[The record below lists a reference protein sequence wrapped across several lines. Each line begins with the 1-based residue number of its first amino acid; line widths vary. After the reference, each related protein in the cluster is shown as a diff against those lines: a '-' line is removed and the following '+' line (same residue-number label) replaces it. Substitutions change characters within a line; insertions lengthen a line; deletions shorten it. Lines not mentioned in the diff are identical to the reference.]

1 MKAKSLYI
9 QKLAYDEN
17 TGNEIIGLFPSEAN
31 PAIVSSYTYDAKR
44 MGGAPTLTATIYSS
58 EPLQWKKEEFVE
70 YNGDRFFASYTP
82 NSTKDNTSRMW
93 KSEITFTSRR
103 ELLDNTLFFDVVVDD
118 VDTQNKDRYRSNQT
132 KFTFGGTIHEFV
144 ARVNSSMAYCGLYR
158 PTDEY
163 KGYYV
168 VVDEGYGTD
177 EVKEVSFEDQYLTDV
192 LQLIN
197 TTFEL
202 DYYWDGNVCHVGKVQ
217 HDLTDT
223 PIKYGSS
230 DALISV
236 SKENANYKIVD
247 MITGYG
253 SSDNLPYYY
262 PNDDEFGEAVF
273 NTENISKDK
282 VSVDLSKFLKGS
294 KYNDVLVLYKS
305 KYGQKYSASIDS
317 SLFGLTRN
325 TEPENLTLAD
335 NQTNPTVTCSFGFSF
350 YVKLIKG
357 QILDFTKLSF
367 KFGMLDSLTHKDN
380 ITEITAAYKDIYL
393 SNGNDI
399 ITITKKTVFGDNCK
413 YPCENDGEYKLT
425 IWAEFSYRCR
435 VFRNGNGVTDYYGA
449 NSWNAS
455 FSGNIG
461 LLYEPTSEYEW
472 KNEDKY
478 IPYGESGINIRE
490 ISGANCIEYD
500 YQFFKD
506 DNRYGFNKVYSG
518 TDDNATKVVVTDRVW
533 IAPSSVLMPSIYR
546 NSKGAERFYYA
557 FNNTHKLPSGI
568 GYYEF
573 VNLYKKGNPHQG
585 TVTFDDIKP
594 TINGIVNAEGQ
605 LFGEIADVAFDKE
618 DSDVKDSDGNYIH
631 SYFYIK
637 LHKFNGDFGF
647 DLFAHALASESAKI
661 NLIKSNGCPACSF
674 VIYNKPSADN
684 SKCYNRVSVDE
695 NGNLKQVRTDKN
707 DYIFANASDAYEDNL
722 NQDSTQKELWIAV
735 QKDTSTLG
743 IVMPNASAGFKPQKG
758 DLFVITGI
766 KPPKVLVTAA
776 EKRLDDALVKHMSE
790 NNTDQFNYSVKFSRI
805 FLQENPDFAS
815 KLNENAKLSIQIQGD
830 YDNDGNLISHKVF
843 VSNYSVK
850 VDNDEL
856 AEVEIELVNLLE
868 VTKSDTKQI
877 IDAVKGEAV
886 KSLSS
891 IVCSSNANSFNA
903 SIADKMYLSKL
914 NDDTA
919 KGTITWEKIQNLL
932 SGLLVGNFNSE
943 NGGSWTPDT
952 EGRSHLITDYLE
964 VRMKAIFEELVI
976 KKTSTISGKEIISPA
991 GGVVAHKVEEVTVT
1005 YNNVSQKAYRC
1016 YFLAEQEGDAV
1027 DNDFAI
1033 GDQVR
1038 SESFNV
1044 RKGTYHKVGNH
1055 FYWRLVIGRDEDP
1068 VGLEGKKYHYID
1080 LSDTDCATAS
1090 DVPAKGDVL
1099 SQCGNRTD
1107 VERQNCLIFSAVDTY
1122 SPSISL
1128 YHGINSYSFAN
1139 REYVQYGVNKQTN
1152 KAFFNVYGDM
1162 YVGDRPTK
1170 ENGYEGSSY
1179 IKYDSATKQVSV
1191 KGKISAKSTVD
1202 GKELSQYIKENSAK
1216 GLTEEQVNNLI
1227 KNSQVITDLQNQ
1239 VDGAIETW
1247 FYEGVPTLNNAPAS
1261 SWTTDKDKDTHLGDL
1276 YYDNKTGKAYRFA
1289 KDGNT
1294 YKWTII
1300 TDTDIAKALS
1310 DASKAQETADGKMKV
1325 FSTQP
1330 IPPYQLGDIWVNAT
1344 YPTDGR
1350 IYKNEILRCQTAKAK
1365 DSSFAIADWTK
1376 ASKYTDD
1383 SALNTFKEEYKNDM
1397 ASYKEQ
1403 LDEKVE
1409 TWFYNYAPTTQNK
1422 PASDWTTD
1430 TLKSQ
1435 HAGDLFYN
1443 TSNGYTYRWTGTAW
1457 ARIKDNDINTA
1468 MTAASKAQDTADGKR
1483 TVFTSQPTVPY
1494 DEGDLWASGG
1504 DDGKTLMVCVKSR
1517 ATGSFTSSEWV
1528 KANDSDLNAFAKTI
1542 EESLTGIRD
1551 QLDKKAETW
1560 YQATD
1565 PSTSWTTDD
1574 AKKEHKGDLWYNT
1587 SNNQTFFWNGTK
1599 WDKQDVPTEVFDKI
1613 DGKSSIYVSKP
1624 ASYEERDLWI
1634 LEAAYTLG
1642 GVAYS
1647 KGELVVATKSNA
1659 SFSAADWT
1667 KKVKYTDDTVANTA
1681 KKAAEEA
1688 KKAADTAQ
1696 TNVTNLGKTVTSNKK
1711 AFDSYVTDGYLE
1723 PSEIAAMAQDSKRLE
1738 DAFAAAEKSY
1748 NEVKGAEVLKSTKE
1762 LTDLNTAFTTLSTAK
1777 KELITYLSDISTR
1790 YNAADTE
1797 GKANIVSAVGTKFT
1811 NFQPAYS
1818 AFYDKLGLANA
1829 YITSKIYG
1837 DLKQNITDLAGY
1849 KYIKDALGQTTDIDG
1864 GLVMTTLLALRDAD
1878 GNVQSGI
1885 NGAIDTNR
1893 GKKSIA
1899 TWWGGQMVDKDYNSG
1914 SLTPATSLVRF
1925 DGSGYLA
1932 NGAIWWDVDGKV
1944 HADPTSFIISEKNL
1958 GAYLAF
1964 FEPTWKSG
1972 SNGTNIKD
1980 LVALTPQAPF
1990 TTLSVSNDLLVE
2002 GKLKLGSITLSVVNG
2017 ALKIDGNVY
2026 STGGM
2031 SAYGDGTNNGGGG
2044 GLVAS
2049 VKSYTDIIKGT
2060 YTDNDLASIPNAYA
2074 IKALSNRIDNISS
2087 ELGGLSLDWANIT
2100 GKPST
2105 FTPSAHTHKWVD
2117 ITDRITKV
2125 SQLTNDSGYT
2135 TNKGTVTSVKLTL
2148 PTGLSLGTTKEIT
2161 TSGTFAISLTSGY
2174 SIPTTSKQGQWDS
2187 AYNWYKLMTTDE
2199 ETADGVINK
2208 WNEVVDFLAGIA
2220 QTDSLDSILSGINK
2234 SITDETNRAKKAEG
2248 ANATNIAT
2256 NKANITTL
2264 QGYFTNGSAKSAIKL
2279 TNARKL
2285 WGNSFDGTAD
2295 ISGSIVVPSGKYITI
2310 GNIKLEYDATNKA
2323 LKITNTSTNEVANL
2337 YTSGG
2342 VSAYGVGTTSSGS
2355 TGGGG
2360 LNGTV
2365 KSYNDAKSL
2374 TSESLSEVAS
2384 AYSVAALYSSINDAI
2399 GRINTLEGGSATSI
2413 EVTGSGNAVTGVS
2426 KSGTKLTFTKG
2437 ATFLTSHQDISGKS
2451 DKTHTH
2457 SVKINGVTKTIA
2469 ATGGT
2474 AVDLG
2479 TYLTS
2484 HQSLAAYLKSAD
2496 AEKTYSKLGHT
2507 HAFSE
2512 ITGKP
2517 TTLAGYG
2524 VTDGVNTVTL
2534 SGSGNAVTS
2543 ASIDGHTLTL
2553 TKGSTFSLSG
2563 HTHTFASLTSKP
2575 TTIAGY
2581 GITDAYTKAQV
2592 NSTIAKYL
2600 PLAGGTITGVLTV
2613 NGIATFKSKIAIGDI
2628 YIINDGSGNLYVQKT
2643 DGKTAANFYATGG
2656 ITAFGASSVSGGTGS
2671 GLNGSV
2677 LGFEKATAMTS
2688 ADNGDSSKTEVSFLA
2703 TAWSIKQLND
2713 KINAFGTGVFSDY
2726 LTIAAAKATYQP
2738 KGSYLTSHQTIYG
2751 LTIQKNGT
2759 SLGTYTPNSAAKTI
2773 NVTVPT
2779 KLSELSNDS
2788 GYTKNTGTVTSVAIS
2803 VPTGL
2808 SVSGSPITTNGTIAI
2823 ALASGYSIPTTAKQ
2837 TAWDGAVSA
2846 KHTHSNKSVLDGISS
2861 TKVSHWNSAYDWYA
2875 LMTTDEETA
2884 DGIINK
2890 WNEVVSFLANI
2901 AQTDTLSGIVDGIN
2915 KSISDEVARAKKAEG
2930 VNASGISANK
2940 GSIATLQGYFTNGS
2954 AKKALQLTNARKLW
2968 GNSFN
2973 GTADINGSIIVPS
2986 GKYISIGNIKLEYD
3000 ATNKA
3005 LKITN
3010 TSTNE
3015 VANLYTSGGVSAYG
3029 VGTTSSGSTGGGGLN
3044 GTVKSYNDAKSLTS
3058 ESLSEVASAYSVAAL
3073 YSSINDAIG
3082 RINTLEGG
3090 SATSIEVTGSGNAVT
3105 GVSKSG
3111 TKLTFTKGATFLT
3124 SHQDISGKSDKTH
3137 THSVKINGVTKTIA
3151 ATGGTAVDL
3160 GTYLTS
3166 HQSLAA
3172 YLKSADAEKTYS
3184 KLGHTHAFSEITG
3197 KPTTLAGYGVTDGVN
3212 TVTLSGSGNAV
3223 TSASIDGHTLTLT
3236 KGSTFSLSG
3245 HTHTFASLTSK
3256 PTTIAGYGITDAYTK
3271 AQVNSTIAKYLPL
3284 AGGTITGVL
3293 TVNGIATFKSK
3304 IAIGDIYI
3312 INDGSGNLY
3321 VQKTDGKT
3329 AANFYATGGIT
3340 AFGASSVSGGTGSGL
3355 NGSVLGFE
3363 KATAMTSADNGDS
3376 SKTEVSF
3383 LATAWSIKQLNDK
3396 INAFGTGV
3404 FSDYLTI
3411 AAAKATYQPKGSYLT
3426 SHQTIYGLTIQ
3437 KNGTSLGTYTPN
3449 SAAKTINVTV
3459 PTKLSELSND
3469 SGYTKNT
3476 GTVTSVAISVPT
3488 GLSVSGSPITTN
3500 GTIAIALASG
3510 YSIPT
3515 TAKQTAWDGAVSA
3528 KHTHSNKSVL
3538 DGISSTKVSHWNSA
3552 YDWYALMT
3560 TDEETADGIIN
3571 KWNEVVSFLANIAQT
3586 DTLSGIVD
3594 GINKSI
3600 SDEVARAK
3608 KAEGVNASGISANKG
3623 SIATLQGYFTNG
3635 SAKKAL
3641 QLTNARKLWGNSFN
3655 GTADINGSIIVPSGK
3670 YISIGNIKLEYDAA
3684 NKALKITNTTTEEV
3698 ANLYTSGGVSAY
3710 GAGTSSS
3717 SGGGGLNGSVKAYN
3731 DALKL
3736 TSESLSE
3743 IASAYSI
3750 KALDSRISSLEG
3762 GSATSIE
3769 TTGSGNAVTSVS
3781 KSGTKITFTKG
3792 STFSLNGH
3800 THTFASLTSKPTSL
3814 SGYGITDGVNAVS
3827 VTGSGN
3833 AVTAASVSGHTLTLT
3848 KGSTFSLSNHTHY
3861 VGTTQVQ
3868 GSSAEQALTGITKI
3882 DNILKLSKATVTV
3895 NTSYKAEQNRLVIYG
3910 NTYGND
3916 ANYIKS
3922 ARKLSYGDGGPQLVF
3937 STNENPDASG
3947 VQSAALVYT
3956 DHDTIGAGVSLSFVT
3971 NQGDAYFIAPHIKAL
3986 TAFQGNLAW
3995 SYITNKPTTLSGFGI
4010 TDGLRSVTHP
4020 SGSNVF
4026 VTGISTS
4033 GTAITYT
4040 KSYTKK
4046 SLSAVGTS
4054 GWTNASIDGN
4064 IIPDMSFIAYWNG
4077 AYSGTSSN
4085 LAYCNK
4091 GAFGSFAI
4099 KNSLAFS
4106 ELTSKPT
4113 TISGYGI
4120 TDAYTKSQVDA
4131 IAAKYLP
4138 LTGGTLTGQLKIV
4151 ASALN
4156 GAYNGLLIGDDCY
4169 IGDCNFANTIG
4180 LMGSTNSNAG
4190 MVKFGKG
4197 GMQFGYNGSNHI
4209 ASTTAQWTN
4218 LNADLLD
4225 GWHKD
4230 NIVWS
4235 GAVNSNTANLS
4246 HYWAKLFD
4254 ITVTDNLHDDR
4265 SFTFLFSNGYND
4277 TYSVVVL
4284 RIRQNGANGSGAY
4297 NFNIALRE
4305 LVGNMS
4311 SRLRVYYNNA
4321 TGNVQLWG
4329 NCQDRYG
4336 CLSYTII
4343 KKTGRTS
4350 ADFKSQGTL
4359 VTNTSFSAA
4368 QSLPA
4373 TTGDSPYILLDGA
4386 TRIGIVKQADQLV
4399 TARTIWGQSFNGTA
4413 NVSGNMTGVGN
4424 INTSAAPAGTI
4435 YTNNWFRSKG
4445 NSGWY
4450 SEDHG
4455 GGWYMTDNT
4464 WIRSYGS
4471 KDVYLSNK
4479 LSVNGN
4485 VGIGTTAPSH
4495 KLHVLGEIY
4504 TTTKVNINGIV
4515 LEKDSDGNLKVNGNL
4530 YATGGISAY
4539 GTSSAGSG
4547 GGLSGSVLAWDSAIK
4562 MPNATNGSSDT
4573 TKTESSFLAS
4583 AWSIKQLY
4591 NKVTSLEGGS
4601 AMNVSVS
4608 GSGNAVTS
4616 ISKSGTTI
4624 SVVKGSTFLTAHQSL
4639 AGYMKTATADA
4650 KYMYH
4655 SRNNIVSDLNSFATN
4670 GAAHIY
4676 EMNNVTNRPNS
4687 NSWVQVMN
4695 WGTGDSAY
4703 GFLLANDYSTNGH
4716 MYFRQKIAGSWK
4728 DWKTIIDSSNIG
4740 SQSVNYAASAGSVAW
4755 TNVSGRPSTMKNPS
4769 ALSWS
4774 GYSSGSYDGS
4784 AAKSI
4789 SIPNNTNQLTN
4800 GAGFITAS
4808 ASITGNAASA
4818 TKLQTTRTLWGQSFN
4833 GTANISGSMT
4843 GVGDMTLDAGAR
4855 IKHGSGNLYIGNSDN
4870 SNWIG
4875 VQDICSQSS
4884 IGDGNW
4890 SLRTSGAAHFKDTTI
4905 NGTATI
4911 KNLLSLVDGSH
4922 KGLKMGSTYISS
4934 LDGEVILQGNTALR
4948 FGNDAWDYNQWAGLK
4963 YDHSIKTVYLGI
4975 ADGSIFKANSA
4986 QSGGVINLKQGIS
4999 SVYTPALYAGGDIY
5013 HTGVYRML
5021 WKNSKASK
5029 YLNVMNISQDDNGIL
5044 TIGYGNF
5051 SNNKNVVLEG
5061 YNLNFRVGNDSGTK
5075 SMWFNYNNGNPVL
5088 SLDGNFYATGGV
5100 TAYKSSDERLK
5111 HDIHGVDSL
5120 AIIKAMGGTVAF
5132 RYNADNKDSI
5142 GWIAQRVLHNTFM
5155 QDLVEKDDK
5164 GFLKINYWSP
5174 KLIAVAF
5181 GAIEQVD
5188 DEVSRLKRRVRDLEN
5203 EVEQL
5208 KSDRL

>member
-1 MKAKSLYI
+1 MK
-9 QKLAYDEN
+9 
-17 TGNEIIGLFPSEAN
+17 
-31 PAIVSSYTYDAKR
+31 TY
-44 MGGAPTLTATIYSS
+44 
-58 EPLQWKKEEFVE
+58 
-70 YNGDRFFASYTP
+70 
-82 NSTKDNTSRMW
+82 KD
-93 KSEITFTSRR
+93 I
-103 ELLDNTLFFDVVVDD
+103 D
-118 VDTQNKDRYRSNQT
+118 
-132 KFTFGGTIHEFV
+132 
-144 ARVNSSMAYCGLYR
+144 
-158 PTDEY
+158 
-163 KGYYV
+163 
-168 VVDEGYGTD
+168 
-177 EVKEVSFEDQYLTDV
+177 
-192 LQLIN
+192 
-197 TTFEL
+197 
-202 DYYWDGNVCHVGKVQ
+202 
-217 HDLTDT
+217 
-223 PIKYGSS
+223 IKYYDNNGNIHVRCSVPVTQ
-230 DALISV
+230 DALVHYELMQSH
-236 SKENANYKIVD
+236 Y
-247 MITGYG
+247 
-253 SSDNLPYYY
+253 
-262 PNDDEFGEAVF
+262 
-273 NTENISKDK
+273 
-282 VSVDLSKFLKGS
+282 
-294 KYNDVLVLYKS
+294 
-305 KYGQKYSASIDS
+305 
-317 SLFGLTRN
+317 
-325 TEPENLTLAD
+325 
-335 NQTNPTVTCSFGFSF
+335 C
-350 YVKLIKG
+350 
-357 QILDFTKLSF
+357 KLSF
-367 KFGMLDSLTHKDN
+367 KLTKPTYFLLGDFIDTPYGRFELIDLIKAKDNDTIGYSYEIQFDAYYRKLKNKILKYRPNTGSQEATFSLTSKISTHVEVIMKSLAYYAKLDKSYLYDPKFEGEGTDYTYVIDASVDANAAKLITYSNTSMLDAIANIAQTFECEWWFEGNILHFGTCENTNAIVDFRLNDN
-380 ITEITAAYKDIYL
+380 IVSMSSSQSQSTYA
-393 SNGNDI
+393 N
-399 ITITKKTVFGDNCK
+399 
-413 YPCENDGEYKLT
+413 
-425 IWAEFSYRCR
+425 R
-435 VFRNGNGVTDYYGA
+435 V
-449 NSWNAS
+449 
-455 FSGNIG
+455 
-461 LLYEPTSEYEW
+461 
-472 KNEDKY
+472 
-478 IPYGESGINIRE
+478 
-490 ISGANCIEYD
+490 
-500 YQFFKD
+500 
-506 DNRYGFNKVYSG
+506 
-518 TDDNATKVVVTDRVW
+518 
-533 IAPSSVLMPSIYR
+533 
-546 NSKGAERFYYA
+546 YA
-557 FNNTHKLPSGI
+557 FGAARNLPSGYKNDADADLTKDGVVEKRLMLPTSAECSDKNKQLLAENGFELEN
-568 GYYEF
+568 GYIQVGGLHEDQYVE
-573 VNLYKKGNPHQG
+573 G
-585 TVTFDDIKP
+585 VTTNDDIYP
-594 TINGIVNAEGQ
+594 R
-605 LFGEIADVAFDKE
+605 
-618 DSDVKDSDGNYIH
+618 
-631 SYFYIK
+631 
-637 LHKFNGDFGF
+637 
-647 DLFAHALASESAKI
+647 
-661 NLIKSNGCPACSF
+661 NLIKT
-674 VIYNKPSADN
+674 
-684 SKCYNRVSVDE
+684 SKVTSYEKDVEDE
-695 NGNLKQVRTDKN
+695 STPEEG
-707 DYIFANASDAYEDNL
+707 DYIKRTFYRVNSLAIVNDDGEKTGDMAFRKAYILSGKNL
-722 NQDSTQKELWIAV
+722 H
-735 QKDTSTLG
+735 
-743 IVMPNASAGFKPQKG
+743 IVFQSGSLNGMDFECE
-758 DLFVITGI
+758 F
-766 KPPKVLVTAA
+766 
-776 EKRLDDALVKHMSE
+776 
-790 NNTDQFNYSVKFSRI
+790 
-805 FLQENPDFAS
+805 NPDGVS
-815 KLNENAKLSIQIQGD
+815 EILR
-830 YDNDGNLISHKVF
+830 DNDGNPILKDGKEQINPKSQVF
-843 VSNYSVK
+843 EIVANEDYGRFLPDTALHPKDGDTFVLYNWDSTKLGDTLVSAASNELLTDAIKNLKKSMIDPTTYTCTAEANYSFSQGRGNFHGVGDRVNLYNK
-850 VDNDEL
+850 GYDDSYRSSRIIGYEL
-856 AEVEIELVNLLE
+856 NLDIPYDGAKYYVGEKPSYSRLNAMESKIEELVYNGQSYLNGNGGGG
-868 VTKSDTKQI
+868 KSIYI
-877 IDAVKGEAV
+877 IKSYDKTAPTDYNVYSAKAVDEQR
-886 KSLSS
+886 L
-891 IVCSSNANSFNA
+891 N
-903 SIADKMYLSKL
+903 KL
-914 NDDTA
+914 KDDTA
-919 KGTITWEKIQNLL
+919 KGTITWEKVQKLL
-932 SGLLVGNFNSE
+932 SGLLVGNFNNE

-976 KKTSTISGKEIISPA
+976 KKTSTIGGKEIISPA

-1055 FYWRLVIGRDEDP
+1055 FYWRLVIGRNEDP
-1068 VGLEGKKYHYID
+1068 VELEGKKYHYID
-1080 LSDTDCATAS
+1080 LSDIDCATAS

-1139 REYVQYGVNKQTN
+1139 KEYVEYGVNKQNN

-1179 IKYDSATKQVSV
+1179 IRYDSSTKQVSV
-1191 KGKISAKSTVD
+1191 KGKISSKSTVD

-1227 KNSQVITDLQNQ
+1227 KNSQVIADLQNQ

-1247 FYEGVPTLNNAPAS
+1247 FYDGVPTLENAPAN
-1261 SWTTDKDKDTHLGDL
+1261 SWKTDKNKETHLGDL

-1300 TDTDIAKALS
+1300 ADTDIAKALS

-1325 FSTQP
+1325 FSAQP

-1365 DSSFAIADWTK
+1365 GSSFAIADWTK

-1383 SALNTFKEEYKNDM
+1383 
-1397 ASYKEQ
+1397 
-1403 LDEKVE
+1403 
-1409 TWFYNYAPTTQNK
+1409 
-1422 PASDWTTD
+1422 
-1430 TLKSQ
+1430 
-1435 HAGDLFYN
+1435 
-1443 TSNGYTYRWTGTAW
+1443 
-1457 ARIKDNDINTA
+1457 
-1468 MTAASKAQDTADGKR
+1468 
-1483 TVFTSQPTVPY
+1483 
-1494 DEGDLWASGG
+1494 
-1504 DDGKTLMVCVKSR
+1504 
-1517 ATGSFTSSEWV
+1517 
-1528 KANDSDLNAFAKTI
+1528 
-1542 EESLTGIRD
+1542 
-1551 QLDKKAETW
+1551 
-1560 YQATD
+1560 
-1565 PSTSWTTDD
+1565 
-1574 AKKEHKGDLWYNT
+1574 
-1587 SNNQTFFWNGTK
+1587 
-1599 WDKQDVPTEVFDKI
+1599 
-1613 DGKSSIYVSKP
+1613 
-1624 ASYEERDLWI
+1624 
-1634 LEAAYTLG
+1634 
-1642 GVAYS
+1642 
-1647 KGELVVATKSNA
+1647 
-1659 SFSAADWT
+1659 
-1667 KKVKYTDDTVANTA
+1667 TVANA
-1681 KKAAEEA
+1681 AKAAAE
-1688 KKAADTAQ
+1688 KAQKTAQ

-1738 DAFAAAEKSY
+1738 DDFAAAEKSY

-1762 LTDLNTAFTTLSTAK
+1762 LTDLNTAFATLTTAK
-1777 KELITYLSDISTR
+1777 TELVTYLSDISSR
-1790 YNAADTE
+1790 YNAADIN
-1797 GKANIVSAVGTKFT
+1797 GKATIVSAVGTKFT
-1811 NFQPAYS
+1811 NFQSAYS
-1818 AFYDKLGLANA
+1818 AFYNKLGLANA

-2017 ALKIDGNVY
+2017 ALKIDGDVY

-2100 GKPST
+2100 GKPSA

-2264 QGYFTNGSAKSAIKL
+2264 QGYFTNGSAKSAMKL

-2310 GNIKLEYDATNKA
+2310 GNIKLEYDVTNKA

-2342 VSAYGVGTTSSGS
+2342 ISAYGVGTASSS
-2355 TGGGG
+2355 GGG

-2413 EVTGSGNAVTGVS
+2413 EVTGNGNAVTSVS
-2426 KSGTKLTFTKG
+2426 KVGTKLTFTKG

-2553 TKGSTFSLSG
+2553 TKGTTFSVNG

-2592 NSTIAKYL
+2592 NSTVAKYL
-2600 PLAGGTITGVLTV
+2600 PLAGGTITGALTV
-2613 NGIATFKSKIAIGDI
+2613 NGIATFKSKVAIGDI

-2656 ITAFGASSVSGGTGS
+2656 ITAFGASSVSGGTGG

-2986 GKYISIGNIKLEYD
+2986 GKYISIGNIKMEYD

-3010 TSTNE
+3010 TTTNE

-3029 VGTTSSGSTGGGGLN
+3029 VGTSQSS
-3044 GTVKSYNDAKSLTS
+3044 
-3058 ESLSEVASAYSVAAL
+3058 
-3073 YSSINDAIG
+3073 
-3082 RINTLEGG
+3082 
-3090 SATSIEVTGSGNAVT
+3090 
-3105 GVSKSG
+3105 
-3111 TKLTFTKGATFLT
+3111 
-3124 SHQDISGKSDKTH
+3124 
-3137 THSVKINGVTKTIA
+3137 
-3151 ATGGTAVDL
+3151 
-3160 GTYLTS
+3160 
-3166 HQSLAA
+3166 
-3172 YLKSADAEKTYS
+3172 
-3184 KLGHTHAFSEITG
+3184 
-3197 KPTTLAGYGVTDGVN
+3197 
-3212 TVTLSGSGNAV
+3212 
-3223 TSASIDGHTLTLT
+3223 
-3236 KGSTFSLSG
+3236 
-3245 HTHTFASLTSK
+3245 
-3256 PTTIAGYGITDAYTK
+3256 
-3271 AQVNSTIAKYLPL
+3271 
-3284 AGGTITGVL
+3284 
-3293 TVNGIATFKSK
+3293 
-3304 IAIGDIYI
+3304 
-3312 INDGSGNLY
+3312 
-3321 VQKTDGKT
+3321 
-3329 AANFYATGGIT
+3329 
-3340 AFGASSVSGGTGSGL
+3340 
-3355 NGSVLGFE
+3355 
-3363 KATAMTSADNGDS
+3363 
-3376 SKTEVSF
+3376 
-3383 LATAWSIKQLNDK
+3383 
-3396 INAFGTGV
+3396 
-3404 FSDYLTI
+3404 
-3411 AAAKATYQPKGSYLT
+3411 
-3426 SHQTIYGLTIQ
+3426 
-3437 KNGTSLGTYTPN
+3437 
-3449 SAAKTINVTV
+3449 
-3459 PTKLSELSND
+3459 
-3469 SGYTKNT
+3469 
-3476 GTVTSVAISVPT
+3476 
-3488 GLSVSGSPITTN
+3488 
-3500 GTIAIALASG
+3500 
-3510 YSIPT
+3510 
-3515 TAKQTAWDGAVSA
+3515 
-3528 KHTHSNKSVL
+3528 
-3538 DGISSTKVSHWNSA
+3538 
-3552 YDWYALMT
+3552 
-3560 TDEETADGIIN
+3560 
-3571 KWNEVVSFLANIAQT
+3571 
-3586 DTLSGIVD
+3586 
-3594 GINKSI
+3594 
-3600 SDEVARAK
+3600 
-3608 KAEGVNASGISANKG
+3608 
-3623 SIATLQGYFTNG
+3623 
-3635 SAKKAL
+3635 
-3641 QLTNARKLWGNSFN
+3641 
-3655 GTADINGSIIVPSGK
+3655 
-3670 YISIGNIKLEYDAA
+3670 
-3684 NKALKITNTTTEEV
+3684 
-3698 ANLYTSGGVSAY
+3698 
-3710 GAGTSSS
+3710 
-3717 SGGGGLNGSVKAYN
+3717 GGGLNGSVKAYA
-3731 DALKL
+3731 DSIKL
-3736 TSESLSE
+3736 TTENLSE

-3750 KALDSRISSLEG
+3750 AVLNNSLNAAIGRISTLEG

-3861 VGTTQVQ
+3861 VGTTRIQS
-3868 GSSAEQALTGITKI
+3868 SSAEQALTGITKI
-3882 DNILKLSKATVTV
+3882 DNIMKLSKATVTV

-3910 NTYGND
+3910 TTYGND

-3922 ARKLSYGDGGPQLVF
+3922 AGKLSYGDGGPQLVF

-3956 DHDTIGAGVSLSFVT
+3956 DHDTIGTGVSLSFVT

-4010 TDGLRSVTHP
+4010 TDGLRSVTQP

-4046 SLSAVGTS
+4046 SLTAVGAS
-4054 GWTNASIDGN
+4054 GWTNASTDGN

-4156 GAYNGLLIGDDCY
+4156 GAYNGLRIGDDCY
-4169 IGDCNFANTIG
+4169 IGDCNLGNTIG
-4180 LMGSTNSNAG
+4180 LMGVSNNNAG

-4209 ASTTAQWTN
+4209 ASTAAQWTN

-4235 GAVNSNTANLS
+4235 GAVNSNTASLS

-4254 ITVTDNLHDDR
+4254 ITVTGNQYNDR
-4265 SFTFLFSNGYND
+4265 NFTFLFSNGYND

-4284 RIRQNGANGSGAY
+4284 RIRQNGAKDSGAY
-4297 NFNIALRE
+4297 NFNVSLRE

-4329 NCQDRYG
+4329 NCQGQYG
-4336 CLSYTII
+4336 SLSYTII
-4343 KKTGRTS
+4343 KKTERTS
-4350 ADFKSQGTL
+4350 ADFTSQGTL

-4373 TTGDSPYILLDGA
+4373 TTGDSPYTLLDGA

-4399 TARTIWGQSFNGTA
+4399 TARSLWGQSFNGTA

-4445 NSGWY
+4445 STGWY

-4455 GGWYMTDNT
+4455 GGWYMSDNT
-4464 WIRSYGS
+4464 WIRSFGG

-4485 VGIGTTAPSH
+4485 VGIGTTSSSY
-4495 KLHVLGEIY
+4495 KLHVVGDIY
-4504 TTTKVNINGIV
+4504 TTTKVNINGII
-4515 LEKDSDGNLKVNGNL
+4515 LEKDSNGDLKVNGNL

-4539 GTSSAGSG
+4539 GASDGTSSSG
-4547 GGLSGSVLAWDSAIK
+4547 GLNGSVKSYADALKLTS
-4562 MPNATNGSSDT
+4562 
-4573 TKTESSFLAS
+4573 ESLSEIAS
-4583 AWSIKQLY
+4583 AYSIKQLS
-4591 NKVTSLEGGS
+4591 TRISSLEGGS
-4601 AMNVSVS
+4601 ATSISVS

-4616 ISKSGTTI
+4616 VTKNGTTI

-4695 WGTGDSAY
+4695 WGTGDPAY

-4800 GAGFITAS
+4800 GAGFITSS
-4808 ASITGNAASA
+4808 ASITGNAGSA

-4948 FGNDAWDYNQWAGLK
+4948 FGNDAWDYDQWAGLK
-4963 YDHSIKTVYLGI
+4963 YDHSSKTVYLGI

-5021 WKNSKASK
+5021 WKNSKAST

-5061 YNLNFRVGNDSGTK
+5061 YNLNFRVGNDSGMK
-5075 SMWFNYNNGNPVL
+5075 SMWLNYNNGNPVL

>member
-1 MKAKSLYI
+1 MIKIYDINDKLLMQAEVTSAAKREQEMSKSDYISLSFSAAEKVILPAGAYI
-9 QKLAYDEN
+9 NYTYKIDTVREVTRKFLLLESYEPIQSDECSWKYTPQFQHPKMILSKTPFFIYTRNSQNVEVKQNVWSFVGTTSALSGKIADFLNKDLMFGECGWKVIFQKVTANTINVSFSDNDFISALTAITNAIGDNCEWHIDYDD
-17 TGNEIIGLFPSEAN
+17 EIIYIGKVLVGAIPVILEVGKNVGVPSINE
-31 PAIVSSYTYDAKR
+31 S
-44 MGGAPTLTATIYSS
+44 
-58 EPLQWKKEEFVE
+58 KEGY
-70 YNGDRFFASYTP
+70 YNAFS
-82 NSTKDNTSRMW
+82 
-93 KSEITFTSRR
+93 I
-103 ELLDNTLFFDVVVDD
+103 
-118 VDTQNKDRYRSNQT
+118 
-132 KFTFGGTIHEFV
+132 FGGTRNITQ
-144 ARVNSSMAYCGLYR
+144 VNSKGENVSSGDIRLQLDEGNGTITIDGKECSYSIDKYSTLDLRADKTKEPLFVKVLDFSQIYPSLNTYVYNVRGRVKYVLDENKKKIPISYNA
-158 PTDEY
+158 DGSVKEY
-163 KGYYV
+163 KTFTVWYMRLAYPTTEKVAGK
-168 VVDEGYGTD
+168 TI
-177 EVKEVSFEDQYLTDV
+177 
-192 LQLIN
+192 IN
-197 TTFEL
+197 TTVDDGVTHYWYNFEVTDDLLINGKNIGCSFEANFNTGALSTPLAGRGTNGDYVGFEL
-202 DYYWDGNVCHVGKVQ
+202 IYHKEASSSHTSDDVSKDNFSVLAGDYEIIYQQDNEVIIPTNKEEMLIPRGENKPSLKCNITVLYNIAMANTIYYEDAQNRLLEKAKEEIVRLLSDLNNYEVKSYSDVFLEGNPQLQIGQSVIYKDGHGYELTTRVLKLSTNIDYDFIQSITLGNQAIKGTITQLKEDVQ
-217 HDLTDT
+217 TIIANGGNSGNGGGFSVSQLRSL
-223 PIKYGSS
+223 IAKYGS
-230 DALISV
+230 
-236 SKENANYKIVD
+236 
-247 MITGYG
+247 
-253 SSDNLPYYY
+253 DN
-262 PNDDEFGEAVF
+262 F
-273 NTENISKDK
+273 ISK
-282 VSVDLSKFLKGS
+282 
-294 KYNDVLVLYKS
+294 
-305 KYGQKYSASIDS
+305 Q
-317 SLFGLTRN
+317 
-325 TEPENLTLAD
+325 
-335 NQTNPTVTCSFGFSF
+335 
-350 YVKLIKG
+350 
-357 QILDFTKLSF
+357 
-367 KFGMLDSLTHKDN
+367 
-380 ITEITAAYKDIYL
+380 
-393 SNGNDI
+393 
-399 ITITKKTVFGDNCK
+399 
-413 YPCENDGEYKLT
+413 
-425 IWAEFSYRCR
+425 
-435 VFRNGNGVTDYYGA
+435 
-449 NSWNAS
+449 
-455 FSGNIG
+455 
-461 LLYEPTSEYEW
+461 
-472 KNEDKY
+472 
-478 IPYGESGINIRE
+478 
-490 ISGANCIEYD
+490 
-500 YQFFKD
+500 
-506 DNRYGFNKVYSG
+506 
-518 TDDNATKVVVTDRVW
+518 
-533 IAPSSVLMPSIYR
+533 
-546 NSKGAERFYYA
+546 
-557 FNNTHKLPSGI
+557 
-568 GYYEF
+568 
-573 VNLYKKGNPHQG
+573 
-585 TVTFDDIKP
+585 FDDI
-594 TINGIVNAEGQ
+594 
-605 LFGEIADVAFDKE
+605 
-618 DSDVKDSDGNYIH
+618 
-631 SYFYIK
+631 
-637 LHKFNGDFGF
+637 
-647 DLFAHALASESAKI
+647 AH
-661 NLIKSNGCPACSF
+661 
-674 VIYNKPSADN
+674 
-684 SKCYNRVSVDE
+684 
-695 NGNLKQVRTDKN
+695 
-707 DYIFANASDAYEDNL
+707 
-722 NQDSTQKELWIAV
+722 
-735 QKDTSTLG
+735 
-743 IVMPNASAGFKPQKG
+743 
-758 DLFVITGI
+758 
-766 KPPKVLVTAA
+766 
-776 EKRLDDALVKHMSE
+776 
-790 NNTDQFNYSVKFSRI
+790 
-805 FLQENPDFAS
+805 
-815 KLNENAKLSIQIQGD
+815 
-830 YDNDGNLISHKVF
+830 
-843 VSNYSVK
+843 
-850 VDNDEL
+850 
-856 AEVEIELVNLLE
+856 
-868 VTKSDTKQI
+868 
-877 IDAVKGEAV
+877 
-886 KSLSS
+886 
-891 IVCSSNANSFNA
+891 
-903 SIADKMYLSKL
+903 
-914 NDDTA
+914 
-919 KGTITWEKIQNLL
+919 GTITWEKIQKLL
-932 SGLLVGNFNSE
+932 SGLLVGGFNNE

-964 VRMKAIFEELVI
+964 VRMKAIFEELAI
-976 KKTSTISGKEIISPA
+976 KKNSTIGGKEIISPA
-991 GGVVAHKVEEVTVT
+991 GGVAAYKVDEVTVT
-1005 YNNVSQKAYRC
+1005 YNDVSQKAYRC
-1016 YFLAEQEGDAV
+1016 YFLAEQDGDEV
-1027 DNDFAI
+1027 DNDFVVE
-1033 GDQVR
+1033 DQVR
-1038 SESFNV
+1038 SESFNLNAG
-1044 RKGTYHKVGNH
+1044 KYHKTGNH
-1055 FYWRLVIGRDEDP
+1055 FFWRMVIGIDEEP
-1068 VGLEGKKYHYID
+1068 VELEGKKYHYID

-1122 SPSISL
+1122 SPSIGL

-1139 REYVQYGVNKQTN
+1139 KEYVEYGVNKKTN

-1170 ENGYEGSSY
+1170 DNGYEGSSY
-1179 IKYDSATKQVSV
+1179 VKYDSATKQVV
-1191 KGKISAKSTVD
+1191 IKGKLSAKSTVD

-1216 GLTEEQVNNLI
+1216 GLTEEQVNNI
-1227 KNSQVITDLQNQ
+1227 INNSQVIADLQNQ

-1247 FYEGVPTLNNAPAS
+1247 FYDGVPTLTNAPAS
-1261 SWTTDKDKDTHLGDL
+1261 SWTTNKDKDTHLGDL

-1300 TDTDIAKALS
+1300 TDTDIAKALA

-1325 FSTQP
+1325 FSSQP
-1330 IPPYQLGDIWVNAT
+1330 TPPYQVGDIWVNAT
-1344 YPTDGR
+1344 YPSDGST
-1350 IYKNEILRCQTAKAK
+1350 YKNEVLRCQTDKKAG
-1365 DSSFAIADWTK
+1365 SQFAIADWIK
-1376 ASKYTDD
+1376 AS
-1383 SALNTFKEEYKNDM
+1383 
-1397 ASYKEQ
+1397 
-1403 LDEKVE
+1403 
-1409 TWFYNYAPTTQNK
+1409 
-1422 PASDWTTD
+1422 
-1430 TLKSQ
+1430 
-1435 HAGDLFYN
+1435 
-1443 TSNGYTYRWTGTAW
+1443 
-1457 ARIKDNDINTA
+1457 
-1468 MTAASKAQDTADGKR
+1468 
-1483 TVFTSQPTVPY
+1483 
-1494 DEGDLWASGG
+1494 
-1504 DDGKTLMVCVKSR
+1504 
-1517 ATGSFTSSEWV
+1517 
-1528 KANDSDLNAFAKTI
+1528 
-1542 EESLTGIRD
+1542 
-1551 QLDKKAETW
+1551 
-1560 YQATD
+1560 
-1565 PSTSWTTDD
+1565 
-1574 AKKEHKGDLWYNT
+1574 
-1587 SNNQTFFWNGTK
+1587 
-1599 WDKQDVPTEVFDKI
+1599 
-1613 DGKSSIYVSKP
+1613 
-1624 ASYEERDLWI
+1624 
-1634 LEAAYTLG
+1634 
-1642 GVAYS
+1642 
-1647 KGELVVATKSNA
+1647 
-1659 SFSAADWT
+1659 
-1667 KKVKYTDDTVANTA
+1667 KYTDDTVANAA

-1688 KKAADTAQ
+1688 KKAAETAQ
-1696 TNVTNLGKTVTSNKK
+1696 TNITNLGKTVTINKK
-1711 AFDSYVTDGYLE
+1711 AFDSYVKDGYLE

-1738 DAFAAAEKSY
+1738 DDFAAAEKSY

-1762 LTDLNTAFTTLSTAK
+1762 LTDLNTAFATLTTAK
-1777 KELITYLSDISTR
+1777 TELVTYLSDISSR
-1790 YNAADTE
+1790 YNAADTN
-1797 GKANIVSAVGTKFT
+1797 GKATIVSAVGTKFT
-1811 NFQPAYS
+1811 NFQSAYS

-2017 ALKIDGNVY
+2017 ALKIDGDVY

-2100 GKPST
+2100 GKPSA

-2592 NSTIAKYL
+2592 NSTVAKYL
-2600 PLAGGTITGVLTV
+2600 PLAGGTITGALTV
-2613 NGIATFKSKIAIGDI
+2613 NGIATFKSKVAIGDI

-2656 ITAFGASSVSGGTGS
+2656 ITAFGASSVSGGTGG

-2788 GYTKNTGTVTSVAIS
+2788 GYTKNTGTVTSVAVS

-2808 SVSGSPITTNGTIAI
+2808 SVSGSPITTKGTIAI

-2837 TAWDGAVSA
+2837 TNWDKVYNWYTGITA
-2846 KHTHSNKSVLDGISS
+2846 TDTDDIINKWQEVIAFLDGISS
-2861 TKVSHWNSAYDWYA
+2861 S
-2875 LMTTDEETA
+2875 TDLNA
-2884 DGIINK
+2884 
-2890 WNEVVSFLANI
+2890 
-2901 AQTDTLSGIVDGIN
+2901 IVDGIN
-2915 KSISDEVARAKKAEG
+2915 TSISNEVTRAKAAESTLTTNLNSEITRAKSAESTLTTNLNAEITRAKSAESTLTTNLNNEITRAKNAENTLNNKFANYLPLAGGTMTGVLALKGGMVEDAYNGALNMQNSDIYGLNSIYTSDKSDSQAEG
-2930 VNASGISANK
+2930 IHFYRDATHVDTLRMMDGKLLFTPNRELGKTATEYEVIHSGTIGNQSVNYAKSAGNADTLDNIHASGLFTALANSGNNISVTIGGTNK
-2940 GSIATLQGYFTNGS
+2940 TLVVGYA
-2954 AKKALQLTNARKLW
+2954 AKAAQLYTARTLW
-2968 GNSFN
+2968 GNSFD
-2973 GTADINGSIIVPS
+2973 GTANISGQITFPNVTSGFANGVKWQVGDNDYAIIRGGATGSDGGYLEIATADGTNEPIYVRQYS
-2986 GKYISIGNIKLEYD
+2986 GAFTTIKRTLTLLDASGNTILPGKLNIGGIVVEYD

-3005 LKITN
+3005 LK
-3010 TSTNE
+3010 
-3015 VANLYTSGGVSAYG
+3015 
-3029 VGTTSSGSTGGGGLN
+3029 
-3044 GTVKSYNDAKSLTS
+3044 
-3058 ESLSEVASAYSVAAL
+3058 
-3073 YSSINDAIG
+3073 
-3082 RINTLEGG
+3082 
-3090 SATSIEVTGSGNAVT
+3090 
-3105 GVSKSG
+3105 
-3111 TKLTFTKGATFLT
+3111 
-3124 SHQDISGKSDKTH
+3124 
-3137 THSVKINGVTKTIA
+3137 
-3151 ATGGTAVDL
+3151 
-3160 GTYLTS
+3160 
-3166 HQSLAA
+3166 
-3172 YLKSADAEKTYS
+3172 
-3184 KLGHTHAFSEITG
+3184 
-3197 KPTTLAGYGVTDGVN
+3197 
-3212 TVTLSGSGNAV
+3212 
-3223 TSASIDGHTLTLT
+3223 
-3236 KGSTFSLSG
+3236 
-3245 HTHTFASLTSK
+3245 
-3256 PTTIAGYGITDAYTK
+3256 
-3271 AQVNSTIAKYLPL
+3271 
-3284 AGGTITGVL
+3284 
-3293 TVNGIATFKSK
+3293 VNG
-3304 IAIGDIYI
+3304 
-3312 INDGSGNLY
+3312 NL
-3321 VQKTDGKT
+3321 
-3329 AANFYATGGIT
+3329 YATGGIT
-3340 AFGASSVSGGTGSGL
+3340 AYGEGSAGTTGS
-3355 NGSVLGFE
+3355 NNF
-3363 KATAMTSADNGDS
+3363 T
-3376 SKTEVSF
+3376 
-3383 LATAWSIKQLNDK
+3383 
-3396 INAFGTGV
+3396 
-3404 FSDYLTI
+3404 
-3411 AAAKATYQPKGSYLT
+3411 AKAY
-3426 SHQTIYGLTIQ
+3426 
-3437 KNGTSLGTYTPN
+3437 
-3449 SAAKTINVTV
+3449 A
-3459 PTKLSELSND
+3459 D
-3469 SGYTKNT
+3469 S
-3476 GTVTSVAISVPT
+3476 I
-3488 GLSVSGSPITTN
+3488 
-3500 GTIAIALASG
+3500 
-3510 YSIPT
+3510 
-3515 TAKQTAWDGAVSA
+3515 
-3528 KHTHSNKSVL
+3528 
-3538 DGISSTKVSHWNSA
+3538 
-3552 YDWYALMT
+3552 
-3560 TDEETADGIIN
+3560 
-3571 KWNEVVSFLANIAQT
+3571 
-3586 DTLSGIVD
+3586 
-3594 GINKSI
+3594 
-3600 SDEVARAK
+3600 
-3608 KAEGVNASGISANKG
+3608 
-3623 SIATLQGYFTNG
+3623 
-3635 SAKKAL
+3635 
-3641 QLTNARKLWGNSFN
+3641 
-3655 GTADINGSIIVPSGK
+3655 
-3670 YISIGNIKLEYDAA
+3670 
-3684 NKALKITNTTTEEV
+3684 
-3698 ANLYTSGGVSAY
+3698 
-3710 GAGTSSS
+3710 
-3717 SGGGGLNGSVKAYN
+3717 
-3731 DALKL
+3731 KL
-3736 TSESLSE
+3736 TSENLSE

-3750 KALDSRISSLEG
+3750 AVLNNSLNAAIGRISTLEG

-3800 THTFASLTSKPTSL
+3800 THDYLVIPVATEDTLNASYSNFQVLFAGGNNGLDGRPSGVDGFSVLRLRTASGWSGQIMLAGNGNLYTRSAANGSFNSSVAWRKIIDSSNIGSQSVNYANTAGSANSVAWSKVTGKPTSL
-3814 SGYGITDGVNAVS
+3814 
-3827 VTGSGN
+3827 
-3833 AVTAASVSGHTLTLT
+3833 
-3848 KGSTFSLSNHTHY
+3848 
-3861 VGTTQVQ
+3861 
-3868 GSSAEQALTGITKI
+3868 
-3882 DNILKLSKATVTV
+3882 
-3895 NTSYKAEQNRLVIYG
+3895 
-3910 NTYGND
+3910 
-3916 ANYIKS
+3916 
-3922 ARKLSYGDGGPQLVF
+3922 
-3937 STNENPDASG
+3937 
-3947 VQSAALVYT
+3947 
-3956 DHDTIGAGVSLSFVT
+3956 
-3971 NQGDAYFIAPHIKAL
+3971 
-3986 TAFQGNLAW
+3986 
-3995 SYITNKPTTLSGFGI
+3995 
-4010 TDGLRSVTHP
+4010 
-4020 SGSNVF
+4020 
-4026 VTGISTS
+4026 
-4033 GTAITYT
+4033 
-4040 KSYTKK
+4040 
-4046 SLSAVGTS
+4046 
-4054 GWTNASIDGN
+4054 
-4064 IIPDMSFIAYWNG
+4064 
-4077 AYSGTSSN
+4077 
-4085 LAYCNK
+4085 
-4091 GAFGSFAI
+4091 
-4099 KNSLAFS
+4099 
-4106 ELTSKPT
+4106 
-4113 TISGYGI
+4113 SGYGI

-4169 IGDCNFANTIG
+4169 IGDCNLGNTIG
-4180 LMGSTNSNAG
+4180 LMGINNHNAG

-4209 ASTTAQWTN
+4209 ASTTARWTN

-4254 ITVTDNLHDDR
+4254 ITVTGNQYDDR

-4284 RIRQNGANGSGAY
+4284 RIRQNGAKDSGAY
-4297 NFNIALRE
+4297 NFSVSLRE

-4329 NCQDRYG
+4329 NCKKQFG
-4336 CLSYTII
+4336 SLSYTII

-4350 ADFKSQGTL
+4350 VDFASQGTL

-4373 TTGDSPYILLDGA
+4373 TTGDSPYSLLDGA

-4399 TARTIWGQSFNGTA
+4399 TARSLWGHSFNGTA
-4413 NVSGNMTGVGN
+4413 NVSGNLTGVGN

-4445 NSGWY
+4445 STGWY
-4450 SEDHG
+4450 SEDYG
-4455 GGWYMTDNT
+4455 GGWYMSDNT
-4464 WIRSYGS
+4464 WIRNFGS

-4479 LSVNGN
+4479 LSVKGN
-4485 VGIGTTAPSH
+4485 VGIGTTSPSY
-4495 KLHVLGEIY
+4495 KLHVFGDIY
-4504 TTTKVNINGIV
+4504 TTTKVNINGII

-4583 AWSIKQLY
+4583 AWSVKKLY
-4591 NKVTSLEGGS
+4591 DKVASLEGGS

-4624 SVVKGSTFLTAHQSL
+4624 SVVKGSTFSL
-4639 AGYMKTATADA
+4639 SGHTHKWAD
-4650 KYMYH
+4650 
-4655 SRNNIVSDLNSFATN
+4655 ITD
-4670 GAAHIY
+4670 
-4676 EMNNVTNRPNS
+4676 
-4687 NSWVQVMN
+4687 
-4695 WGTGDSAY
+4695 
-4703 GFLLANDYSTNGH
+4703 
-4716 MYFRQKIAGSWK
+4716 
-4728 DWKTIIDSSNIG
+4728 
-4740 SQSVNYAASAGSVAW
+4740 
-4755 TNVSGRPSTMKNPS
+4755 RPSSLKNPS

-4808 ASITGNAASA
+4808 ASITGNAATATKVNHSLSVFGKSFNGSADVTVADTDLIASISTGTANLTDKTEILTSCASDNGFNDSNAKNKIYRRPASAIWGYINSKTISNADKLDNVHLNGIFTALSNTNNGVSMTIGTVAKSLANMQVYSA
-4818 TKLQTTRTLWGQSFN
+4818 TKLVTARNIALNGDLTGNANFDGSANITINGYMSYCNATVANTNTYPWRRIAKVNEITGSYSDGCILLYISEGFVGGCYGIARVYIRTDNLSTGANAICSIQWISRNGYGLDSLKIAMYKTTGKAYYDVFLKMRGAYASVVIRTLQDQRGGLGKRFTLVNSTEKSNAASHTEAYATIEDAATAIHNQAYTSIAQGSDVATVHNADMVDGIHANGLFTNLSNSGNNLSITIGGTNKILTVNYASNAGNADTLDGVHASGLFTNLSNSGNNISITIGGTNKTLTAAYATNCDTVDGYHAGISAKPYGTIPAISSSGIIELGHYIDFHHDNTTGSDYSVRLQTNGNHSNVVTLPTATGTLALTSDNVASATKLANTRTIWGQSFN
-4833 GTANISGSMT
+4833 GTANVSGALSGATTISASNT
-4843 GVGDMTLDAGAR
+4843 ISTSLQNGAL
-4855 IKHGSGNLYIGNSDN
+4855 KIGNKSAPISAIDAQVIFN
-4870 SNWIG
+4870 
-4875 VQDICSQSS
+4875 
-4884 IGDGNW
+4884 
-4890 SLRTSGAAHFKDTTI
+4890 TGAA
-4905 NGTATI
+4905 
-4911 KNLLSLVDGSH
+4911 V
-4922 KGLKMGSTYISS
+4922 
-4934 LDGEVILQGNTALR
+4934 R
-4948 FGNDAWDYNQWAGLK
+4948 FGETAWDWDQWAGLK
-4963 YDHSIKTVYLGI
+4963 YTHSNKTVYLGI
-4975 ADGSIFKANSA
+4975 ADGSVFNARNA
-4986 QSGGVINLKQGIS
+4986 QSGGKLQLKAIDKILFDSDDSFQIHCDNINNYLRIGSSDNSGYVLVSDIGNWDTDGADGDGANNWYIFTDGSGSFKRIDCPSIYTAKSITSTSNKALLLSGNVIQEYHSGGSPYHSSITFKEATLALSAYDNIGLSSRQGITIDGGNGTIS
-4999 SVYTPALYAGGDIY
+4999 MVAIGGFDVTYRAASLSVSQTGASEYTW
-5013 HTGVYRML
+5013 T
-5021 WKNSKASK
+5021 
-5029 YLNVMNISQDDNGIL
+5029 
-5044 TIGYGNF
+5044 F
-5051 SNNKNVVLEG
+5051 
-5061 YNLNFRVGNDSGTK
+5061 
-5075 SMWFNYNNGNPVL
+5075 NNG
-5088 SLDGNFYATGGV
+5088 SIKTTGGI
-5100 TAYKSSDERLK
+5100 TAYQSSDERLK
-5111 HDIHGVDSL
+5111 HNIHGVDSL

-5155 QDLVEKDDK
+5155 QDLVEKDED
-5164 GFLKINYWSP
+5164 GYLKINYWSP

-5188 DEVSRLKRRVRDLEN
+5188 DEVAKLKARVRELEN